1 MLFFT
6 VALLLKS
13 ALASKLEEFKSF
25 LHMCFPELKPQLS
38 TAESFDSIIEVV
50 REKCTMVNI
59 ACLEAIIEYYKI
71 TDAQKHIETYKSYVD
86 TFCEK
91 VKLIVCKNENFMTD
105 TSSLLK
111 CETIQFVLGWKT
123 DDRTLKE
130 IRALLWKAFGDM
142 AKRVLVKEAKEGNSI
157 IVICYAP
164 RHIMDAL
171 LVEAEKSLDQLR
183 GIGLIKLTIGYHTL
197 WDEHKR
203 DKVRNE

>member
-1 MLFFT
+1 M
-6 VALLLKS
+6 VAPLIKS
-13 ALASKLEEFKSF
+13 AVASKLKEFKAYIQT
-25 LHMCFPELKPQLS
+25 CFPELKPQLA
-38 TAESFDSIIEVV
+38 TAKAFENIMEVV
-50 REKCTMVNI
+50 RKKCNVVNV
-59 ACLEAIIEYYKI
+59 ACLEAVINHYKVE
-71 TDAQKHIETYKSYVD
+71 DAQVHIETYKSYLEA
-86 TFCEK
+86 FCQN
-91 VKLIVCKNENFMTD
+91 VKLTVCKNENFMTGA
-105 TSSLLK
+105 SSLLK

-123 DDRTLKE
+123 DDHTLIE

-157 IVICYAP
+157 IVTCYAP

-171 LVEAEKSLDQLR
+171 LIEAEKSLDQLR